1 MIKPLAPGLRFELRD
16 NGAWLVF
23 APEHGPIGQIN
34 LDVLAARNFIAPV
47 TSQAI
52 LEWIKQTKTEQEG
65 V

>member
-1 MIKPLAPGLRFELRD
+1 MIKLLAPGLRFELRET
-16 NGAWLVF
+16 GAWLVF
-23 APEHGPIGQIN
+23 APEHGPVGQIN

-52 LEWIKQTKTEQEG
+52 RQWIIQTQEG